1 MDDGGIRSQMVEPT
15 QSAKHPNPTWLACK
29 MVAYAVSFLAF
40 ILGGIPYGFHRLGA
54 FIYPESVAQWLDHG
68 SASLVVGVILFVV
81 GIVGYLISSLW
92 LVIVGKGPF
101 VEFDP
106 PTEFVATGPYRWMRN
121 PIAAMLLV
129 TVLGEAVFWHS
140 PGIFT
145 LFLLGFPIAQLQV
158 TRIEEP
164 RLKARFGESYVE
176 YCRTVPRWLPKRP
189 KPVAADAA

>member
-1 MDDGGIRSQMVEPT
+1 MVEPT
-15 QSAKHPNPTWLACK
+15 QSAKHPQPTWLACK

-40 ILGGIPYGFHRLGA
+40 ILVGVPTAFHYLGE
-54 FIYPESVAQWLDHG
+54 FVYPDVWGQWLDRVPALRDLG
-68 SASLVVGVILFVV
+68 VVLFVV

-121 PIAAMLLV
+121 PIAAMLLL
-129 TVLGEAVFWHS
+129 TILGEAAFWHS
-140 PGIFT
+140 PGILT

-164 RLKARFGESYVE
+164 RLKARFGESYLE
-176 YCRTVPRWLPKRP
+176 YCRNVPRWLPKRP
-189 KPVAADAA
+189 KREPTASS